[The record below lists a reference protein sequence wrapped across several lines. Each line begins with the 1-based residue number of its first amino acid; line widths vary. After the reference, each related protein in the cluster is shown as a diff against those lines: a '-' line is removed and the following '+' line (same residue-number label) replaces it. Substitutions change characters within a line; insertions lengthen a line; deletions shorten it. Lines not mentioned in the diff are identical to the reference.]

1 MILARGERKNKK
13 SLDTR
18 QRTDERHTFTIVSNE
33 VPLNNLSLEISDQC
47 AYPSS
52 VRGIPL
58 SSAPCRSNHERFLL
72 TFVVDIL
79 VFVVLALGMRQC
91 VNQRVFV
98 RSGIVQSRLAECKRA
113 RKVCV
118 MIADQYE
125 NEFGGK
131 TESQHFRLLTL
142 G

>member
-1 MILARGERKNKK
+1 MYKCLAHSIPHHDPREGERKNKK
-13 SLDTR
+13 SLALAR
-18 QRTDERHTFTIVSNE
+18 EDERHTFTIVSNE

-79 VFVVLALGMRQC
+79 VFVGLARGVRQC

-98 RSGIVQSRLAECKRA
+98 RSGNVQSQCKRA
-113 RKVCV
+113 RQVV
-118 MIADQYE
+118 IQLVYE
-125 NEFGGK
+125 LQDR
-131 TESQHFRLLTL
+131 SQHFRLMH
-142 G
+142 